1 MTANKKTIPYIVTA
15 FFLLNTFLFSYN
27 SANAQGSSSPYTRY
41 GLGDINSRSHG
52 QTFAMGGTT
61 LALQNDTSELGGMFF
76 INNANPASYANMRL
90 TTAELGMNYNRLRL
104 ESSTAHKT
112 LNNASFGYVNI
123 AFPIFKR
130 WWGASIGLMP
140 YSSVGYKISDHENLT
155 NIGGV
160 DYLYEGNGG
169 VSQVYFGNGIK
180 PLYGLYN
187 AFMRSSRYQRL
198 KKEGEKYK
206 IYKIA
211 KRKKSWQALSL
222 GVNASYL
229 FGNIDNTKTS
239 IFSSGGFYN
248 TRTGTT
254 SRIGDIYFDY
264 GAQYSITIDSL
275 HGRDLKENVKI
286 LFGATFAAQTNVQA
300 KIDSLSYNYYTSSTG
315 YEIVKD
321 TAEFVNGHK
330 GTVTLPLSF
339 GFGIGFK
346 KGDRLMVAAD
356 FAIQNWSSYQAFNS
370 NEGLKNSMRVS
381 LGMQYIPNSGAAI
394 GHYMQ
399 RVNYRAGVR
408 YAETALE
415 LKNSQLNEYALSL
428 GAGFPVGRNYILRSF
443 SMINIGVEVGQRGT
457 TTNGL
462 IKEQFFKATVGFTI
476 NDRWFVKP
484 RID

>member
-1 MTANKKTIPYIVTA
+1 MTANKKTIHYIVTA

-27 SANAQGSSSPYTRY
+27 PANAQGSSSPYSRY
-41 GLGDINSRSHG
+41 GLGDVNSRSHG
-52 QTFAMGGTT
+52 QTFAMGGTS
-61 LALQNDTSELGGMFF
+61 LAMQNDTSELGGMFF

-90 TTAELGMNYNRLRL
+90 TTAELGLNYNRLRL
-104 ESSTAHKT
+104 QSTDAHKT

-123 AFPIFKR
+123 AFPIFKK
-130 WWGASIGLMP
+130 WWGASIGLLP
-140 YSSVGYKISDHENLT
+140 YSSVGYKISDQESLP
-155 NIGGV
+155 NIGGI
-160 DYLYEGNGG
+160 DYVYEGTGG

-180 PLYGLYN
+180 PLYGLY
-187 AFMRSSRYQRL
+187 SSFLHSNRYQRL
-198 KKEGEKYK
+198 KKEGEVYK
-206 IYKIA
+206 ARKIA

-254 SRIGDIYFDY
+254 SRIGDMYFDY
-264 GAQYSITIDSL
+264 GAQYSIIIDSL

-346 KGDRLMVAAD
+346 KGDRWLVAAD
-356 FAIQNWSSYQAFNS
+356 FAMQNWSSYQAFNS

-381 LGMQYIPNSGAAI
+381 LGMQYVPNTNATI

-399 RVNYRAGVR
+399 RVNYRAGLR
-408 YAETALE
+408 YAETSLD

-476 NDRWFVKP
+476 NDRWFQKS